1 MGTAAVEGL
10 DINQLATALAGVDVS
25 VFGDDEL
32 AGLVV
37 DTERL
42 LNAAH
47 ALSAVALE
55 EFERRGTWAGDG
67 ASSAAG
73 WAAGRTGTATRTLR
87 ARVRAGAGLRLLPAA
102 APAARGGRLSPQHM
116 GALAGCARRHPNL
129 AARDETVLVEQA
141 EALDADAFGVVA
153 RRWEAHAVAVDSP
166 DPTAV
171 VEAEPVDELHLSRT
185 FDGRYQLNATLSPDT
200 G

>member
-10 DINQLATALAGVDVS
+10 DINQLATALAGIDVS

-37 DTERL
+37 DAERL

-55 EFERRGTWAGDG
+55 EFERRGTWAGGG

-102 APAARGGRLSPQHM
+102 APAARWGGLSPQHLT
-116 GALAGCARRHPNL
+116 ALAGCARRHPGL
-129 AARDETVLVEQA
+129 AARDETVLVRQA
-141 EALDADAFGVVA
+141 EALDADGFGVVA
-153 RRWEAHAVAVDSP
+153 RQWEQHAVDVDSA
-166 DPTAV
+166 DPAAV
-171 VEAEPVDELHLSRT
+171 SSEEPV
-185 FDGRYQLNATLSPDT
+185 
-200 G
+200 

>member
-87 ARVRAGAGLRLLPAA
+87 ARVRARRGRPA
-102 APAARGGRLSPQHM
+102 APARRRPRGPLGRAQPAALDGLGRLRPPPPRPGGPRRDRPRPPGRGARRRRVRGRGPPVGTARGGRRLGRPGGRVLG
-116 GALAGCARRHPNL
+116 GA
-129 AARDETVLVEQA
+129 
-141 EALDADAFGVVA
+141 
-153 RRWEAHAVAVDSP
+153 S
-166 DPTAV
+166 
-171 VEAEPVDELHLSRT
+171 
-185 FDGRYQLNATLSPDT
+185 
-200 G
+200 